1 MIYYNHKA
9 RAKEHNMK
17 RRTYENTQRTK
28 EILAQMQG
36 KKIEKKP
43 SWVRIVE
50 KVKWEEKH
58 HGESA
63 WLLF

>member
-1 MIYYNHKA
+1 M
-9 RAKEHNMK
+9 R

-28 EILAQMQG
+28 EIIAQMQG

-58 HGESA
+58 YGESA